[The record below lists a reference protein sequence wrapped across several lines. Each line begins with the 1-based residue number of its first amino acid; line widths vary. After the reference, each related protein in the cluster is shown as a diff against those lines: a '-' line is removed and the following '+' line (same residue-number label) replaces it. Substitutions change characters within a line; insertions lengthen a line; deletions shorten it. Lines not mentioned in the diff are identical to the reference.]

1 MMIFLLQVI
10 CAVLPAIVL
19 AYLLYGR
26 GVGVSIP
33 GKKLIGAL
41 GWGCLILIIIF
52 IIDDIIPPFDG
63 TYMSVFWGSA
73 FPEELLK
80 ILITLFLVYRNQ
92 CKRTLDVLMVCGCVG
107 IGYAGVENVLYIT
120 TEPNWILTAFLRAIS
135 SVPGHFIYAMIMGY
149 FIDKALNH
157 SSELKSKVMHF
168 LFAFSVPVLV
178 HWAKNTFIKII
189 NPELDNIFLT
199 LFVVYILPT
208 IFVVFA
214 FKYIKKLRAKTEES
228 TLSNHHSW
236 RQTIDVVLG
245 KIKDL

>member
-33 GKKLIGAL
+33 GKKLMGAL
-41 GWGCLILIIIF
+41 GWGLVPCTIILIISMF
-52 IIDDIIPPFDG
+52 SDVIPDFDG

-80 ILITLFLVYRNQ
+80 MLVMLFLIYRYQ
-92 CKRTLDVLMVCGCVG
+92 CKRTLDVLMVCGFVG
-107 IGYAGVENVLYIT
+107 LGFAGLENVYYIT
-120 TEPNWILTAFLRAIS
+120 TEPNWISTAFIRAIT
-135 SVPGHFIYAMIMGY
+135 SVPDHFIYAMIMGY

-168 LFAFSVPVLV
+168 LFAFSVPVLM
-178 HWAKNTFIKII
+178 HWASNSFIKIV
-189 NPELDNIFLT
+189 ELEPVSIVLGVI
-199 LFVVYILPT
+199 LLSLYILPT
-208 IFVVFA
+208 IYVIFA
-214 FKYIKKLRAKTEES
+214 FKYIKKLRAKTGES
-228 TLSNHHSW
+228 TLSNHQLLNTSD
-236 RQTIDVVLG
+236 RCDVR
-245 KIKDL
+245 

>member
-26 GVGVSIP
+26 GVGVSIT

-41 GWGCLILIIIF
+41 GWGLVPHIVIMF
-52 IIDDIIPPFDG
+52 DFNDIIPLFDG

-80 ILITLFLVYRNQ
+80 MLVMLFLVYRYQ

-107 IGYAGVENVLYIT
+107 LVFAGLENVYYVINGT
-120 TEPNWILTAFLRAIS
+120 NWISTAFIRAIS
-135 SVPGHFIYAMIMGY
+135 SVPGHFTYAMIMGF

-157 SSELKSKVMHF
+157 SSELKSKVMYF
-168 LFAFSVPVLV
+168 LFAFSVPVLM
-178 HWAKNTFIKII
+178 HWAKNSFIKII
-189 NPELDNIFLT
+189 NPELDFIVLGVFIISI
-199 LFVVYILPT
+199 YILPT
-208 IFVVFA
+208 IFVIFA
-214 FKYIKKLRAKTEES
+214 FKYIKKLRAKTGES
-228 TLSNHHSW
+228 TLSNHQLLNTSD
-236 RQTIDVVLG
+236 RCDVR
-245 KIKDL
+245 

>member
-1 MMIFLLQVI
+1 
-10 CAVLPAIVL
+10 
-19 AYLLYGR
+19 
-26 GVGVSIP
+26 
-33 GKKLIGAL
+33 
-41 GWGCLILIIIF
+41 
-52 IIDDIIPPFDG
+52 
-63 TYMSVFWGSA
+63 MSVFWGSA

-80 ILITLFLVYRNQ
+80 MLIMLFLIYRYQ
-92 CKRTLDVLMVCGCVG
+92 CKRTLDVLMVCGFVG
-107 IGYAGVENVLYIT
+107 LGFAGLENVFYVAL
-120 TEPNWILTAFLRAIS
+120 EPDWISRAFVRALS

-208 IFVVFA
+208 IFVIFA

-228 TLSNHHSW
+228 TLSNHLSEVS
-236 RQTIDVVLG
+236 IE
-245 KIKDL
+245 K

>member
-10 CAVLPAIVL
+10 CAVLSAIVL

-41 GWGCLILIIIF
+41 GWGCLVLIALLIFGGIL
-52 IIDDIIPPFDG
+52 PRFDG
-63 TYMSVFWGSA
+63 TYMSLFWRSA

-80 ILITLFLVYRNQ
+80 MLFMLFLIYRYQ

-107 IGYAGVENVLYIT
+107 LGFAGLENVIYIA
-120 TEPNWILTAFLRAIS
+120 PKPDWISTAFIRAIT
-135 SVPGHFIYAMIMGY
+135 SVPDHFIYAMIMGY
-149 FIDKALNH
+149 FIDKALNN

-168 LFAFSVPVLV
+168 LFAFSVPVLM
-178 HWAKNTFIKII
+178 HWASNTFARIIK
-189 NPELDNIFLT
+189 PELDYTILGMFIIF
-199 LFVVYILPT
+199 ILPT
-208 IFVVFA
+208 IFVIFA

-228 TLSNHHSW
+228 TLSNHQLLNASD
-236 RQTIDVVLG
+236 RCDVR
-245 KIKDL
+245 

>member
-1 MMIFLLQVI
+1 
-10 CAVLPAIVL
+10 
-19 AYLLYGR
+19 
-26 GVGVSIP
+26 
-33 GKKLIGAL
+33 
-41 GWGCLILIIIF
+41 
-52 IIDDIIPPFDG
+52 
-63 TYMSVFWGSA
+63 
-73 FPEELLK
+73 
-80 ILITLFLVYRNQ
+80 
-92 CKRTLDVLMVCGCVG
+92 MVCGCVG

-228 TLSNHHSW
+228 TLSNHLSE
-236 RQTIDVVLG
+236 ISIE
-245 KIKDL
+245 K

>member
-33 GKKLIGAL
+33 GKKLMGAL
-41 GWGCLILIIIF
+41 GWGLVPHIVIMLDF
-52 IIDDIIPPFDG
+52 GDIIPLFDG

-80 ILITLFLVYRNQ
+80 MLIMLFLIYRYQ

-107 IGYAGVENVLYIT
+107 LVFAGLENVYYVINRT
-120 TEPNWILTAFLRAIS
+120 DWISTAFVRALG
-135 SVPGHFIYAMIMGY
+135 SVPGHFTYAMIMGF

-157 SSELKSKVMHF
+157 SSELKSKVMYF
-168 LFAFSVPVLV
+168 LFAFSVPVLM
-178 HWAKNTFIKII
+178 HWANNAFIEII
-189 NPELDNIFLT
+189 KPELDS
-199 LFVVYILPT
+199 LFITMFVLSILP
-208 IFVVFA
+208 IIYVVFA

-228 TLSNHHSW
+228 TLSNHQLLKPSD
-236 RQTIDVVLG
+236 RCD
-245 KIKDL
+245 IK